1 MKIVQVKIY
10 TKNAFVLYAQL
21 FDGEPPVWSV
31 PKGSHQHH
39 HFKKS
44 VCQNIFIAS
53 IRSTFIISVQ
63 ILHIPYYRSIEG
75 NLFTGSIPPDIRK
88 LINLQ
93 KL

>member
-10 TKNAFVLYAQL
+10 TTNAFVLYAQL
-21 FDGEPPVWSV
+21 CDGEPPVWSV

-53 IRSTFIISVQ
+53 IQFNLYHFSSNLTYSILQEYRRELVYRKHSTR
-63 ILHIPYYRSIEG
+63 Y
-75 NLFTGSIPPDIRK
+75 
-88 LINLQ
+88 
-93 KL
+93 